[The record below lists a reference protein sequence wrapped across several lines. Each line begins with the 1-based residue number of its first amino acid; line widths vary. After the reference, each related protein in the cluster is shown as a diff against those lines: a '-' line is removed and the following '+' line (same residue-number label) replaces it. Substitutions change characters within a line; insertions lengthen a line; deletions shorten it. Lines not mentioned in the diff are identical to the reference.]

1 MIKGGTR
8 RRVNLDDEMVGG
20 PTPPK
25 RPLNGIAK
33 RAQELRQEQ
42 MNRPIN
48 NSH

>member
-8 RRVNLDDEMVGG
+8 RRVNLDDDATG
-20 PTPPK
+20 PTAAK

-42 MNRPIN
+42 VNRPIN
-48 NSH
+48 NHN

>member
-8 RRVNLDDEMVGG
+8 RRVNLDDDVAG

-33 RAQELRQEQ
+33 RAQELREEQ
-42 MNRPIN
+42 MNRAIN
-48 NSH
+48 NHN